1 MSDYHLLADAT
12 PLTQANKLELGFRQ
26 LRKTVERKLGKKEDP
41 AIVKVQ
47 SKIFFNCI
55 NWKKFRVTQNL
66 IQSYHLF
73 IQSKILFT
81 K

>member
-41 AIVKVQ
+41 AIVKV
-47 SKIFFNCI
+47 FFSI
-55 NWKKFRVTQNL
+55 LKFFAEPFGNEEKSPFRD
-66 IQSYHLF
+66 Y
-73 IQSKILFT
+73 
-81 K
+81 

>member
-47 SKIFFNCI
+47 SEL
-55 NWKKFRVTQNL
+55 L
-66 IQSYHLF
+66 I
-73 IQSKILFT
+73 
-81 K
+81 